1 MMRKNLLCLCL
12 LLLVVIAGCQQD
24 DLTSNGDAPTILFM
38 TPNQVFPGQENVQ
51 GQIRG
56 TNFKGIVAVDLGGDF
71 RILDTS
77 IVNPTELSVRFSVKA
92 DATAGPKTVRV
103 TTLKGTAVLE
113 AGLTIDTNRAPV
125 ASFTASPTKTAK
137 GQPIHFDARA
147 SNDPDGSISKY
158 EWTFGDGANATGVQV
173 DHTYNSDGNFTA
185 TLKVT
190 DNKGGQS
197 SATRALVVE
206 NVRAPI
212 AVYDVDPNNG
222 NTSTVFRFDGTRSR
236 DDGRIIEYLW
246 EFGDGKRDT
255 GKVVRHQFETSREY
269 SVKLKVKDNDGLSGE
284 AIREVIIRG
293 KQPRA
298 AFTTIGS
305 TEPGSIIEFDGSE
318 SSDDDGRIVDFNWDM
333 GDSTKLNGK
342 KVTHKYNNNGNYN
355 VKLTVTDD
363 SNLSDT
369 ATRLLDIEKPAPIP
383 SGGQLCTTSITKRSP
398 DLYGVVVAQN
408 QAARTVTVK
417 LYNSATCATA
427 NYICGDLK
435 HGGDIIYGGPELWI
449 GAICKVYNLGNNT
462 FRVHIGAGRSWPST
476 GLRNVYLHWQRCGSV
491 NLCAG
496 VP

>member
-1 MMRKNLLCLCL
+1 MMRKNLFCLCL
-12 LLLVVIAGCQQD
+12 LLLVVIVACQQD

-51 GQIRG
+51 GVIRG
-56 TNFKGIVAVDLGGDF
+56 TNFKGIVAVDMGGDI
-71 RILDTS
+71 RILDTN

-92 DATAGPKTVRV
+92 EATAGPKTVRV

-137 GQPIHFDARA
+137 GQPVHFDATA

-158 EWTFGDGANATGVQV
+158 EWTFGDGASATGVQT
-173 DHTYNSDGNFTA
+173 DHSYNSDGNFTA

-190 DNKGGQS
+190 DNKGGIS
-197 SATRALVVE
+197 SATRDLVIE
-206 NVRAPI
+206 NVKAPI

-255 GKVVRHQFETSREY
+255 GKITTHQYETSQDF
-269 SVKLKVKDNDGLSGE
+269 SAKLTVKDNDGLSGE
-284 AIREVIIRG
+284 LIKEVSIRG
-293 KQPRA
+293 KNPQA
-298 AFTTIGS
+298 QFTTIGS
-305 TEPGSIIEFDGSE
+305 TEPGSIIEFDASE
-318 SSDDDGRIVDFNWDM
+318 SSDDDGHIVAFNWDM
-333 GDSTKLNGK
+333 GDATKLNGK
-342 KVTHKYNNNGNYN
+342 KVTHKYNNNGAYN

-369 ATRLLDIEKPAPIP
+369 ATRLLDIQKIP
-383 SGGQLCTTSITKRSP
+383 TGGQQCTNPVTKRGP
-398 DLYGVVVAQN
+398 DLYGKVIAEN
-408 QAARTVTVK
+408 QSARTVTVQ
-417 LYNSATCATA
+417 LYNAATCADVF
-427 NYICGDLK
+427 YQCGDLK
-435 HGGDIIYGGPELWI
+435 HGGDIIYGGPEKWI
-449 GAICKVYNLGNNT
+449 GVICKIYALGNNT
-462 FRVHIGAGRSWPST
+462 FRVHIGGGNYWPST
-476 GLRNVYLHWQRCGSV
+476 GLRNVYLHWQKCGTINFCSD
-491 NLCAG
+491 